1 MRESIKPRDL
11 PLAADSAGH
20 PPSNPF
26 PADGYGPRAGHG
38 AHDDRVVH
46 THGQHAGH
54 STAMFKNRF
63 WLTLALSV
71 PVVYF
76 SPMFGELL
84 GYMPPEFAGSAWIPP
99 VLGTVVFLYGGQ
111 PFLRGGLNELK
122 ARRPGMMLL
131 IGMAIS
137 VAFIASWVTSLGLGS
152 FDLDFWWELALLVAI
167 MLLGHWI
174 EMRALGSAQGALD
187 ALAALLPDEAERITD
202 AGTETVSVS
211 ELRAGDLVLV
221 RSGARMP
228 ADGTVTD
235 GQAEFDESM
244 ITGESK
250 TVPRSPGDTVIA
262 GTVATDNTVRVRITA
277 VGDDTALAGIQRLV
291 AEAQASSSRAQAL
304 ADRAAAFLFYFA
316 AGAGVITFIVW
327 TLLGSVP
334 EAVTRTVT
342 VLVIACP
349 HALGLAIP
357 LVIAI
362 STEQAA
368 RAGVLIKNRMAL
380 ERMRT
385 VGVVLFDKT
394 GTLTKG
400 EPEVREI
407 AAADGVGREELLALA
422 AAVEADS
429 EHPVARAIVRA
440 AREHGLPVPQATGF
454 SSMTGR
460 GVGASVDGRTVQ
472 VGGPALLREL
482 AVTEPPELAATT
494 GAWMD
499 RGAAVLH
506 VLADGR
512 VLGAVSLE
520 DAIRPESRQAVAAL
534 QDRGIK
540 VAMITGDARQVA
552 QAVADELNIDEVF
565 AEVLPADKDKKVSE
579 LQSRGFKV
587 AMVGDGVNDSP
598 ALARAEVG
606 IAIGAGTDVAM
617 ESAGV
622 VLAGND
628 PRAVLSMV
636 DLSRASYRKMWQN
649 LVWATGYNVISV
661 PLAAGVLAFAGVT
674 LSPAAGAVLMSVST
688 IVVALNAQL
697 LRRVKLNPAQVR

>member
-1 MRESIKPRDL
+1 MRESTKHPHL
-11 PLAADSAGH
+11 PLTADPAG
-20 PPSNPF
+20 PPSGHLR
-26 PADGYGPRAGHG
+26 ADTHGPHTGHNS
-38 AHDDRVVH
+38 HDDQVVH

-63 WLTLALSV
+63 WLTLALSA

-76 SPMFGELL
+76 SPMFGHLL
-84 GYMPPEFAGSAWIPP
+84 GYMPPEFPGSAWIPP
-99 VLGTVVFLYGGQ
+99 VLGTVIFLYGGQ

-122 ARRPGMMLL
+122 AHRPGMMLL

-137 VAFIASWVTSLGLGS
+137 VAFIASWVTTLGIGG

-211 ELRAGDLVLV
+211 VLRAGDLVLV

-250 TVPRSPGDTVIA
+250 TVLRSPGDTVVA
-262 GTVATDNTVRVRITA
+262 GTVATDNTVRVRVTA

-316 AGAGVITFIVW
+316 TLAGVITFIAW

-400 EPEVREI
+400 EPEVRDI
-407 AAADGVGREELLALA
+407 AAAGGVGREELLALA

-440 AREHGLPVPQATGF
+440 ARNQGLPVPQATDF
-454 SSMTGR
+454 RSMTGR
-460 GVGASVDGRTVQ
+460 GVSASVDGRTVQ

-482 AVTEPPELAATT
+482 TATEPPELAAAT
-494 GAWMD
+494 GAWME

-506 VLADGR
+506 VLADGK
-512 VLGAVSLE
+512 VLGAISLE

-649 LVWATGYNVISV
+649 LVWATGYNIISV
-661 PLAAGVLAFAGVT
+661 PLAAGVLAFAGVM
-674 LSPAAGAVLMSVST
+674 LSPAAGAMLMSVST

>member
-1 MRESIKPRDL
+1 M
-11 PLAADSAGH
+11 
-20 PPSNPF
+20 
-26 PADGYGPRAGHG
+26 
-38 AHDDRVVH
+38 VH
-46 THGQHAGH
+46 SHGQHAGH
-54 STAMFKNRF
+54 STAMFKDRF
-63 WLTLALSV
+63 WLTLVLSV
-71 PVVYF
+71 PVVYL
-76 SPMFGELL
+76 SPMFGHLL
-84 GYMPPEFAGSAWIPP
+84 GYTPPEFPGSAWVPP

-111 PFLRGGLNELK
+111 PFLKGGLNELK
-122 ARRPGMMLL
+122 SRRPGMMLL

-137 VAFIASWVTSLGLGS
+137 VAFVASWVTSLGIGG

-174 EMRALGSAQGALD
+174 EMRALGSARGALD

-202 AGTETVSVS
+202 TGTETISVS
-211 ELRAGDLVLV
+211 ELKAGDTVLV

-228 ADGTVTD
+228 ADGMVVD
-235 GQAEFDESM
+235 GRAEFDESM
-244 ITGESK
+244 ISGESK
-250 TVPRSPGDTVIA
+250 TVLRSAGDSVVA
-262 GTVATDNTVRVRITA
+262 GTVATDNTVRVLVTA

-291 AEAQASSSRAQAL
+291 AEAQASSSKAQAL

-316 AGAGVITFIVW
+316 AGAGVITFIAW

-334 EAVTRTVT
+334 DAVTRTVT

-385 VGVVLFDKT
+385 VDVVLFDKT

-400 EPEVREI
+400 EPELKDI
-407 AAADGVGREELLALA
+407 AGVDGVSREDLLALA
-422 AAVEADS
+422 AAVESDS

-440 AREHGLPVPQATGF
+440 AREQGLEIPQATGF
-454 SSMTGR
+454 TSMTGR
-460 GVGASVDGRTVQ
+460 GVRATVDGRNVA
-472 VGGPALLREL
+472 VGGPALLREIGT
-482 AVTEPPELAATT
+482 AEPETLAASTR
-494 GAWMD
+494 AWMN
-499 RGAAVLH
+499 RGASVLD
-506 VLADGR
+506 VVDGDR

-520 DAIRPESRQAVAAL
+520 DGVRDESRQAVAAL
-534 QDRGIK
+534 QRRGIK
-540 VAMITGDARQVA
+540 VAMITGDAHQVA
-552 QAVADELNIDEVF
+552 QAVASELNIDEVF
-565 AEVLPADKDKKVSE
+565 AGVLPADKDKKVAE
-579 LQSRGFKV
+579 LQARGLKV

-606 IAIGAGTDVAM
+606 IAIGAGTDVAI

-649 LVWATGYNVISV
+649 LVWATGYNIISV
-661 PLAAGVLAFAGVT
+661 PLAAGVLAFAGVVPT
-674 LSPAAGAVLMSVST
+674 PAAGAVLMSVST

-697 LRRVKLNPAQVR
+697 LRRVKLNPVEVR

>member
-1 MRESIKPRDL
+1 M
-11 PLAADSAGH
+11 
-20 PPSNPF
+20 
-26 PADGYGPRAGHG
+26 
-38 AHDDRVVH
+38 VH
-46 THGQHAGH
+46 SHGQHAGH
-54 STAMFKNRF
+54 STAMFKDRF
-63 WLTLALSV
+63 WLTLVLSV
-71 PVVYF
+71 PVVYL
-76 SPMFGELL
+76 SPMFGHLL
-84 GYMPPEFAGSAWIPP
+84 GYTPPEFPGSAWVPP

-111 PFLRGGLNELK
+111 PFLKGGLNELK
-122 ARRPGMMLL
+122 SRRPGMMLL

-137 VAFIASWVTSLGLGS
+137 VAFVASWVTSLGIGG

-174 EMRALGSAQGALD
+174 EMRALGSARGALD

-202 AGTETVSVS
+202 TGTETISVS
-211 ELRAGDLVLV
+211 ELKAGDTVLV

-228 ADGTVTD
+228 ADGMVVD
-235 GQAEFDESM
+235 GRAEFDESM
-244 ITGESK
+244 ISGESK
-250 TVPRSPGDTVIA
+250 TVLRSAGDSVVA
-262 GTVATDNTVRVRITA
+262 GTVATDNTVRVQVTA

-291 AEAQASSSRAQAL
+291 AEAQASSSKAQAL

-316 AGAGVITFIVW
+316 AGAGVITFIAW

-334 EAVTRTVT
+334 DAVTRTVT

-385 VGVVLFDKT
+385 VDVVLFDKT

-400 EPEVREI
+400 EPELKDI
-407 AAADGVGREELLALA
+407 AGVDGVSREDLLALA
-422 AAVEADS
+422 AAVESDS

-440 AREHGLPVPQATGF
+440 AREQGLEIPQATGF
-454 SSMTGR
+454 TSMTGR
-460 GVGASVDGRTVQ
+460 GVRATVDGRNVA
-472 VGGPALLREL
+472 VGGPALLREIGT
-482 AVTEPPELAATT
+482 AEPETLAASTR
-494 GAWMD
+494 AWMN
-499 RGAAVLH
+499 RGASVLD
-506 VLADGR
+506 VVDGDR

-520 DAIRPESRQAVAAL
+520 DGVRDESRQAVAAL
-534 QDRGIK
+534 QRRGIK
-540 VAMITGDARQVA
+540 VAMITGDAHQVA
-552 QAVADELNIDEVF
+552 QAVASELNIDEVF
-565 AEVLPADKDKKVSE
+565 AGVLPADKDKKVAE
-579 LQSRGFKV
+579 LQARGLKV

-606 IAIGAGTDVAM
+606 IAIGAGTDVAI

-649 LVWATGYNVISV
+649 LVWATGYNIISV
-661 PLAAGVLAFAGVT
+661 PLAAGVLAFAGVVPT
-674 LSPAAGAVLMSVST
+674 PAAGAVLMSVST

-697 LRRVKLNPAQVR
+697 LRRVKLNPVEVR

>member
-26 PADGYGPRAGHG
+26 PADGHGPHAGHG
-38 AHDDRVVH
+38 AHDDHVVH

-137 VAFIASWVTSLGLGS
+137 VAFVASWVTSLGLGG

-440 AREHGLPVPQATGF
+440 ARDQALPVPQATGVQLHDGP
-454 SSMTGR
+454 GR
-460 GVGASVDGRTVQ
+460 GCQRGRPDGAGGRT
-472 VGGPALLREL
+472 
-482 AVTEPPELAATT
+482 
-494 GAWMD
+494 
-499 RGAAVLH
+499 GAA
-506 VLADGR
+506 AR
-512 VLGAVSLE
+512 T
-520 DAIRPESRQAVAAL
+520 
-534 QDRGIK
+534 RGHR
-540 VAMITGDARQVA
+540 T
-552 QAVADELNIDEVF
+552 
-565 AEVLPADKDKKVSE
+565 P
-579 LQSRGFKV
+579 
-587 AMVGDGVNDSP
+587 
-598 ALARAEVG
+598 
-606 IAIGAGTDVAM
+606 
-617 ESAGV
+617 
-622 VLAGND
+622 
-628 PRAVLSMV
+628 
-636 DLSRASYRKMWQN
+636 
-649 LVWATGYNVISV
+649 
-661 PLAAGVLAFAGVT
+661 
-674 LSPAAGAVLMSVST
+674 
-688 IVVALNAQL
+688 
-697 LRRVKLNPAQVR
+697 